1 MKLSIVITTYNQ
13 PRVLNAALGALA
25 HQHNAGDYEVL
36 VADDGSTQETAD
48 LVAEW
53 AARFPCPLRHVWH
66 EDLGFRA
73 GAIRNRAAAQARGD
87 YLVFLDG
94 DCIVLADFC
103 EQHRLLAASGWCT
116 AGSRV
121 LLSESYTPTLLQSAA
136 PWGIMDWSAREWRQ
150 ASKRGW
156 VNKATAYWR
165 LPLGPLRKL
174 QPANWKRVRTCNV
187 GVMRQEFEAVN
198 GFDEAFT
205 GWGFEDSDFAI
216 RLIRAGTRIKDGRFA
231 VPVLHLWHKENDRSK
246 QQENRAKLEA
256 TLTGSHTRAQLGVD
270 QYTRNPA

>member
-1 MKLSIVITTYNQ
+1 MKLSIIVTTYNQ
-13 PRVLNAALGALA
+13 PRILNAALGALA
-25 HQHNAGDYEVL
+25 RQRHAGDYEVL
-36 VADDGSTQETAD
+36 VADDGSTPETAA

-53 AARFPCPLRHVWH
+53 ATRFPCPLKHVWH
-66 EDLGFRA
+66 EDKGFRA
-73 GAIRNRAAAQARGD
+73 GAIRNRAAAQAAGD

-94 DCIVLADFC
+94 DCIVLPDFC
-103 EQHRLLAASGWCT
+103 ERHRQLAEAGWCV

-136 PWGIMDWSAREWRQ
+136 PWEIVEWSAREWRQ
-150 ASKRGW
+150 ASQRGW

-174 QPANWKRVRTCNV
+174 QSANWKRVRTCNV
-187 GVMRQEFEAVN
+187 GVMRQDFEAVN

-216 RLIRAGTRIKDGRFA
+216 RLIRAGTRIKDGRFSI
-231 VPVLHLWHKENDRSK
+231 PVLHLWHKENDRSK
-246 QQENRAKLEA
+246 QQENWAKLEV
-256 TLTGSHTRAQLGVD
+256 TLNGSHTRAQLGVD
-270 QYTRNPA
+270 QYHS